1 MCSDS
6 TSYRRMCDAAR
17 GVALTRSSAQYTGLS
32 QVQFSALGSVVCI
45 RQCRPIQLPAL
56 TRSSQSW
63 LMPLCKLKNDLSHS
77 DSTAHS
83 ELLEK
88 YNAVPAKTTL
98 TGKTKLTS
106 AMMPDT
112 KHVKA
117 LAVLKLSTSSDTEDV
132 ATCMAN
138 WCNNTRP
145 MLIVWLIESYI
156 CELLADISQ
165 WGI

>member
-1 MCSDS
+1 M
-6 TSYRRMCDAAR
+6 
-17 GVALTRSSAQYTGLS
+17 TRSSAQYTGLS
-32 QVQFSALGSVVCI
+32 QVQFSALGSVVPFN
-45 RQCRPIQLPAL
+45 CRHYLGHHDDGPYD
-56 TRSSQSW
+56 W